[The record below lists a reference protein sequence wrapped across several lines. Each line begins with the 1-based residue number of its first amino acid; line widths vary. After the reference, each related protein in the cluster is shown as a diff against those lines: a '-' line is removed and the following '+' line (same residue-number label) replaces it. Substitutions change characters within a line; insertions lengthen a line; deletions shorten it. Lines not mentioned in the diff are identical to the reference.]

1 MLNKRDK
8 PKISVVIASYN
19 SKTTI
24 EECLRSLANQR
35 TSNPYEVIVVDSS
48 HDGTGDL
55 VKNKF
60 PEVRL
65 RVFPNRKYVGTARN
79 LGIAI
84 ARGDIIALTDADCT
98 VEKNWIEEISK
109 AHLSRHLAIGGAI
122 ANGNPQNW
130 IGWAAY
136 FCEFTAWMPIHSA
149 GWKEDI
155 AGANMS
161 YKREVFE
168 QFGKFIEGTY
178 CSDTEF
184 HWRLRQEGHRLRFE
198 PSILVS
204 HQNITNLIEL
214 NRHEY
219 QHGKNFATVRV
230 RGKKFSRGKRLV
242 YVLLS
247 PFLPIKLFLERGL
260 KTLKN
265 PFYLF
270 RFIKSFPLLFVALL
284 FWSLG
289 EVIGYIRGN
298 SSDKSSENSNAQ
310 VES

>member
-1 MLNKRDK
+1 
-8 PKISVVIASYN
+8 
-19 SKTTI
+19 
-24 EECLRSLANQR
+24 
-35 TSNPYEVIVVDSS
+35 VDSS
-48 HDGTGDL
+48 CDGTEDL
-55 VKNKF
+55 VKSKF

-65 RVFPNRKYVGTARN
+65 QVFPNRKYVGTARN
-79 LGIAI
+79 SGIAI

-109 AHLSRHLAIGGAI
+109 AHRSHHLAIGGAI

-136 FCEFTAWMPIHSA
+136 FCEFTAWMPIQSP
-149 GWKEDI
+149 GWKKDI

-184 HWRLRQEGHRLRFE
+184 HWRLRQGGHHLRFE

-204 HQNITNLIEL
+204 HQNITNLIDL

-219 QHGKNFATVRV
+219 EHGKNFATVRV
-230 RGKKFSRGKRLV
+230 QAKNFSREERELHT
-242 YVLLS
+242 S
-247 PFLPIKLFLERGL
+247 SFLR
-260 KTLKN
+260 
-265 PFYLF
+265 
-270 RFIKSFPLLFVALL
+270 
-284 FWSLG
+284 
-289 EVIGYIRGN
+289 
-298 SSDKSSENSNAQ
+298 SSR
-310 VES
+310 